1 MCAGRDRGLGKDAP
15 RAEIA
20 AGTQCLAVLIHIVAA
35 CEQAAGRLRLEQ
47 GYARSCKT
55 LPDLPFRSG
64 DLAAEWIDQLVDVL
78 VRPSEEL
85 DGGAVRV
92 EDLPYQKV
100 FLLQP

>member
-1 MCAGRDRGLGKDAP
+1 MRAGRDRGLGKDAP
-15 RAEIA
+15 GTEVA
-20 AGTQCLAVLIHIVAA
+20 AGTRCLAVLIHIVAA
-35 CEQAAGRLRLEQ
+35 CEQAAGRLRLDR

-64 DLAAEWIDQLVDVL
+64 DLAVEWIDQLIEVL
-78 VRPSEEL
+78 VRPSQEL